1 MSMIIS
7 PHSENHR
14 CAFYSLKNN
23 YLEHNYKIII
33 YICLYI
39 YYVIPYHHNLGFAGL
54 LAFSYIL
61 CTFLLK

>member
-1 MSMIIS
+1 MFI
-7 PHSENHR
+7 
-14 CAFYSLKNN
+14 
-23 YLEHNYKIII
+23 
-33 YICLYI
+33 YI